1 MKVRTM
7 IKFKM
12 MIVNLVQAGDV
23 EDAEDRGN

>member
-12 MIVNLVQAGDV
+12 MIVNLVQARDV